1 MKLEIELDL
10 NKIDYDAINKQIA
23 EKVAALD
30 IKDMYNIESKID
42 SKISTLVK
50 EEVDYSYTEYLNKY
64 WSSPTSEGEK
74 LIETMSK
81 AEIENRT
88 KKIIDDIFAAD
99 YNEEVLRELMIKFL
113 PDVFAAILFRRLES
127 TLFTKECNY
136 NDQMFNMIRSHVD
149 CAINNKIR
157 Y

>member
-50 EEVDYSYTEYLNKY
+50 EEVDYSYNEYLNKY
-64 WSSPTSEGEK
+64 WSSPTSEGKK

-136 NDQMFNMIRSHVD
+136 NDRMFNMIRSHVD